1 MSWENRVIIM
11 KYTLN
16 PNSIQIVVKIIFCVS
31 LIRAKR
37 RKEVFEFSGNSI
49 DNDNILNQIR
59 LKSD

>member
-1 MSWENRVIIM
+1 M
-11 KYTLN
+11 KYILN
-16 PNSIQIVVKIIFCVS
+16 ANSIQIVVKIIFCVS

-37 RKEVFEFSGNSI
+37 RKEIFEFSENNI

>member
-11 KYTLN
+11 KYILN
-16 PNSIQIVVKIIFCVS
+16 ANSIQIVVKIIFCVS

-37 RKEVFEFSGNSI
+37 RKEIFEFSENNI
-49 DNDNILNQIR
+49 DNDNLLNQIR